1 LPIAIFFVAVLF
13 QAIVAKI
20 YKAAAFTAS
29 LRTSAMPTI
38 AFNKSPAMT
47 DLSRIQGPASA
58 VIPSLEARFYRP
70 PLPDGYVLRPR
81 LCERLSAGLQ
91 GRLVLVSAPAGFGK
105 SSLAVEFCQSL
116 PAHWQSLWLGLGP
129 RDSDPGRFLERLLEG
144 LQQYFSPLG
153 AQSLGLLK
161 MRQRHQPFAFEEW
174 LDGLLDELA
183 HHLSTRA
190 PLLLVLDD
198 YHLAQGP
205 VLDRCL
211 QFFLNHLP
219 DGLVVLVTSRQ
230 RPDWHLARLRLSRH
244 LLELNE
250 HDLRLTHAESLA
262 VLDRHSN
269 SLRGEAL
276 DNLIRRSEG
285 WVAGLRFW
293 LLAASEAGNESAL
306 PQSLHG
312 GEGLIR
318 DYLLEEVIDCLP
330 AEVQAFLFDTAPQER
345 FCSDLCDA
353 VREAHDSAEILR
365 YLQSHQVFLVPLDEQ
380 GVWFRYHHLFSDL
393 LRSRRESSPV
403 LPAASL
409 HLRACRWFNAQGLI
423 DEAVEQALRAGHLDV
438 AANLV
443 QNLSEEQLLAE
454 QNVGM
459 LLRWKMDLPDSLLIS
474 TPRLIV
480 LYSWALGLACQLDAA
495 QELSSYLSR
504 FLPAPS
510 ATAQKSML
518 AQWLALSGII
528 ARGRGD
534 RELTQRYCSEALD
547 SLPQRRYGQRL
558 MCLSTLSNL
567 AIADG
572 DLWRARGL
580 NRESLELAQ
589 RVGNPLFEALAH
601 YDRARV
607 LQARGEILRSL
618 DEVRQGLQ
626 RLHGLAPQRL
636 YAVRARLSLYEG
648 YLLLVRFQPEAGM
661 VRLRAGLAEA
671 RACRDISVLIGHC
684 VIASFEGRRGEFPL
698 AFAELA
704 EAERLMH
711 IWDVP
716 PIYYLAMITLIKC
729 ELWLAQGRTDLA
741 EAWLAR
747 LEQTYNGE
755 HAAAAP
761 EFHPHLPQHIG
772 LQQAALDAT
781 RHQHDVALQ
790 RLEELAQQA
799 HDSGRQMIALMALTQ
814 QAQLLLEGGQ
824 ETKARPILARAL
836 EAGAGGALQPF
847 QRLLDAHPD
856 WMREQLGQDPH
867 GLLSQS
873 LLALLPKA
881 VAMSPTS
888 THEAL
893 SAREL
898 AVLQLIAEGCSNQEI
913 SNRLFISLHTV
924 KTHASHINSKLGVER
939 RTQAVARAQELRLIG

>member
-1 LPIAIFFVAVLF
+1 
-13 QAIVAKI
+13 
-20 YKAAAFTAS
+20 
-29 LRTSAMPTI
+29 
-38 AFNKSPAMT
+38 MT
-47 DLSRIQGPASA
+47 DLSPHPGPACVA
-58 VIPSLEARFYRP
+58 VATLDGRFFRP
-70 PLPDGYVLRPR
+70 PLPDGHVLRPR
-81 LCERLSAGLQ
+81 LCERLSAGLG
-91 GRLVLVSAPAGFGK
+91 GRLLLVSAPAGFGK
-105 SSLAVEFCQSL
+105 SSLAVEFCQGL
-116 PAHWQSLWLGLGP
+116 PAHWQSLWLGLSP

-144 LQQYFSPLG
+144 LQDFFPQLG
-153 AQSLGLLK
+153 SKSLGLLK

-183 HHLSTRA
+183 VHLSAST

-219 DGLVVLVTSRQ
+219 EGLLVMVTSRQ
-230 RPDWHLARLRLSRH
+230 RPDWHLARLRLSRQ

-250 HDLRLTHAESLA
+250 QDLRLTHDEALTL
-262 VLDRHSN
+262 LDRHSS

-276 DNLIRRSEG
+276 ESLIQRSEG

-293 LLAASEAGNESAL
+293 LLAASEAGSQGAM
-306 PQSLHG
+306 PQALHG

-330 AEVQAFLFDTAPQER
+330 AEVQSFLYDTAPQER
-345 FCSDLCDA
+345 FCSELCDA

-365 YLQSHQVFLVPLDEQ
+365 FLLAHQVFLVPLDEN
-380 GVWFRYHHLFSDL
+380 GHWYRYHHLFSDL
-393 LRSRRESSPV
+393 LRTRPTAQAMV
-403 LPAASL
+403 PAASL
-409 HLRACRWFNAQGLI
+409 HLRACRWFNAQGLL

-495 QELSSYLSR
+495 EELASHLSR

-528 ARGRGD
+528 ARGRGN
-534 RELTQRYCSEALD
+534 RELTLLYCTEAQQ
-547 SLPQRRYGQRL
+547 SLPAKRYGQRL

-607 LQARGEILRSL
+607 LQARGEILRAL

-626 RLHGLAPQRL
+626 RLQGLSPQRL
-636 YAVRARLSLYEG
+636 YAVRARLTLYEG
-648 YLLLVRFQPEAGM
+648 FLLALRLQPQAARA
-661 VRLRAGLAEA
+661 RLQAGLNEA

-684 VIASFEGRRGEFPL
+684 VIARLEGISGEFAK

-716 PIYYLAMITLIKC
+716 PIYYLAMITLVKC

-747 LEQTYNGE
+747 LGQTYNGE
-755 HAAAAP
+755 HAAAPP
-761 EFHPHLPQHIG
+761 EFHPQLPLHIE
-772 LQQAALDAT
+772 LQQALLEVIQGQPMLAEGRLNAL
-781 RHQHDVALQ
+781 
-790 RLEELAQQA
+790 LEHGQQT
-799 HDSGRQMIALMALTQ
+799 GRQLLSVMALTQ
-814 QAQLLLEGGQ
+814 KVTLLLGGGR
-824 ETKARPILARAL
+824 EPEARKALSQAL
-836 EAGAGGALQPF
+836 ESAAGGVLQPF
-847 QRLLDAHPD
+847 DRLLAEHPD
-856 WMREQLGQDPH
+856 WLRSQLQLGAPTPV
-867 GLLSQS
+867 SQS
-873 LLALLPKA
+873 LAEKLPA
-881 VAMSPTS
+881 VTARPAAESSAAAEQLS
-888 THEAL
+888 T
-893 SAREL
+893 REM
-898 AVLQLIAEGCSNQEI
+898 AVLRLIAQGCSNQEI
-913 SNRLFISLHTV
+913 SDQLFISLHTV

-939 RTQAVARAQELRLIG
+939 RTQAVARAKDLGVLE

>member
-1 LPIAIFFVAVLF
+1 
-13 QAIVAKI
+13 
-20 YKAAAFTAS
+20 
-29 LRTSAMPTI
+29 
-38 AFNKSPAMT
+38 MT
-47 DLSRIQGPASA
+47 DLSPLPGLASVA
-58 VIPSLEARFYRP
+58 VAALDGRFFRP

-81 LCERLSAGLQ
+81 LCERLQAGLG
-91 GRLVLVSAPAGFGK
+91 GRLLLVSAPAGFGK

-116 PAHWQSLWLGLGP
+116 PGHWQSLWLGLSA

-144 LQQYFSPLG
+144 LQDYFPELG
-153 AQSLGLLK
+153 SRALGLLK

-183 HHLSTRA
+183 LHLLPTS

-219 DGLVVLVTSRQ
+219 DGLLVMVTSRQ
-230 RPDWHLARLRLSRH
+230 RPDWHLARLRLSRQ
-244 LLELNE
+244 LLELHE
-250 HDLRLTHAESLA
+250 QDLRLTHDEALTL
-262 VLDRHSN
+262 LDRHSS

-276 DNLIRRSEG
+276 ESLIQRSEG

-293 LLAASEAGNESAL
+293 LLAISEAGTESAL
-306 PQSLHG
+306 PQALNG

-318 DYLLEEVIDCLP
+318 EYLLEEVIDCLP
-330 AEVQAFLFDTAPQER
+330 AEVQAFLYDTAPQER
-345 FCSDLCDA
+345 FCSELCDA

-365 YLQSHQVFLVPLDEQ
+365 FLLAHQVFLVPLDEH
-380 GVWFRYHHLFSDL
+380 GHWYRYHHLFSDL
-393 LRSRRESSPV
+393 LRSRPITRAIV
-403 LPAASL
+403 PAATL
-409 HLRACRWFNAQGLI
+409 HLRACRWFNAQGLL

-495 QELSSYLSR
+495 EELASHLSR

-518 AQWLALSGII
+518 AQWLALKGII
-528 ARGRGD
+528 ARGRGH
-534 RELTQRYCSEALD
+534 REQTIEYCSEALE
-547 SLPQRRYGQRL
+547 SLPAKRYGQRL

-607 LQARGEILRSL
+607 LQARGEILRAL
-618 DEVRQGLQ
+618 DEVHQGLE
-626 RLHGLAPQRL
+626 RLRGLSAQRL
-636 YAVRARLSLYEG
+636 YAVRARLTLYEG
-648 YLLLVRFQPEAGM
+648 FLLAMRLQPQAARA
-661 VRLRAGLAEA
+661 RLQAGLTEA

-684 VIASFEGRRGEFPL
+684 VIARLDGSSGDFAK

-716 PIYYLAMITLIKC
+716 PIYYLAMITLVKC
-729 ELWLAQGRTDLA
+729 ELWLAQGRIDLA

-747 LEQTYNGE
+747 LGQTYTGE
-755 HAAAAP
+755 RAAAPP
-761 EFHPHLPQHIG
+761 EFHPQLPLHVE
-772 LQQAALDAT
+772 LQQALLDMIQGQPMLAEGRLNAL
-781 RHQHDVALQ
+781 
-790 RLEELAQQA
+790 LENGQQT
-799 HDSGRQMIALMALTQ
+799 GRQLLSVMALTQ
-814 QAQLLLEGGQ
+814 KVALLLVSGREAEARKALAQAIDAASGGV
-824 ETKARPILARAL
+824 
-836 EAGAGGALQPF
+836 LQPF
-847 QRLLDAHPD
+847 DVLIKDHADWLRAQLSLTTVNPVGQQLLEHFPTPASRMAQDTSIT
-856 WMREQLGQDPH
+856 EQL
-867 GLLSQS
+867 SS
-873 LLALLPKA
+873 
-881 VAMSPTS
+881 
-888 THEAL
+888 
-893 SAREL
+893 REL
-898 AVLQLIAEGCSNQEI
+898 AVLRLIAQGCSNQEI
-913 SNRLFISLHTV
+913 SEQLFISLHTV

-939 RTQAVARAQELRLIG
+939 RTQAVARAKELGVLN

>member
-1 LPIAIFFVAVLF
+1 
-13 QAIVAKI
+13 
-20 YKAAAFTAS
+20 
-29 LRTSAMPTI
+29 
-38 AFNKSPAMT
+38 MT
-47 DLSRIQGPASA
+47 DLSPLPGPASITVA
-58 VIPSLEARFYRP
+58 ALDGRFFRP

-81 LCERLSAGLQ
+81 LCQRLQAGLG
-91 GRLVLVSAPAGFGK
+91 GRLLLVSAPAGFGK

-116 PAHWQSLWLGLGP
+116 PAHWQSLWLGLSP
-129 RDSDPGRFLERLLEG
+129 RGSDPGRFLERLLEG
-144 LQQYFSPLG
+144 LQDYFPALG
-153 AQSLGLLK
+153 AGALGLLK

-183 HHLSTRA
+183 LHLDPAA

-219 DGLVVLVTSRQ
+219 DGLLVMVTSRQ
-230 RPDWHLARLRLSRH
+230 RPDWHLARLRLSRQ
-244 LLELNE
+244 LLELHE
-250 HDLRLTHAESLA
+250 QDLRLTHDEALTL
-262 VLDRHSN
+262 LDRHSS

-276 DNLIRRSEG
+276 ESLIQRSEG

-293 LLAASEAGNESAL
+293 LLAVAEAGNDAAL
-306 PQSLHG
+306 PQALNG

-330 AEVQAFLFDTAPQER
+330 AEVQSFLYETAPQER
-345 FCSDLCDA
+345 FCSELCDA

-365 YLQSHQVFLVPLDEQ
+365 FLLAHQVFLVPLDEH
-380 GVWFRYHHLFSDL
+380 GHWYRYHHLFSDL
-393 LRSRRESSPV
+393 LRSRPIAQAMV
-403 LPAASL
+403 PNATL
-409 HLRACRWFNAQGLI
+409 HLRACRWFNAQGLL

-495 QELSSYLSR
+495 EELASHLSR

-528 ARGRGD
+528 ARGRGH
-534 RELTQRYCSEALD
+534 RELTLRYCSEALE
-547 SLPQRRYGQRL
+547 SLPAKRYGQRL

-607 LQARGEILRSL
+607 LQSRGEILRAL
-618 DEVRQGLQ
+618 DEVHQGLE
-626 RLHGLAPQRL
+626 RLRGLSPQRL
-636 YAVRARLSLYEG
+636 YAVRARLTLYEG
-648 YLLLVRFQPEAGM
+648 FLLAMRLQPQAA
-661 VRLRAGLAEA
+661 RLRLLAGIGEA

-684 VIASFEGRRGEFPL
+684 VIARLDGASGEFAK

-716 PIYYLAMITLIKC
+716 PIYYLAMITLVKC
-729 ELWLAQGRTDLA
+729 ELWLAQGRIDLA

-747 LEQTYNGE
+747 LGQTYTGE
-755 HAAAAP
+755 NAAAPP
-761 EFHPHLPQHIG
+761 EFHPQLPLHVE
-772 LQQAALDAT
+772 LQQALLDVIQGQPMLAEG
-781 RHQHDVALQ
+781 RLNVLHENGQ
-790 RLEELAQQA
+790 RT
-799 HDSGRQMIALMALTQ
+799 GRQLLSVMALTQ
-814 QAQLLLEGGQ
+814 KVALLLSGGR
-824 ETKARPILARAL
+824 EPEARKVLSQAL
-836 EAGAGGALQPF
+836 EAAAGGVFQPF
-847 QRLLDAHPD
+847 DALLKSHTD
-856 WMREQLGQDPH
+856 WMRGQLQPLSCNAVGQQLLTHFPTAAPRPTVESSATEQL
-867 GLLSQS
+867 SS
-873 LLALLPKA
+873 
-881 VAMSPTS
+881 
-888 THEAL
+888 
-893 SAREL
+893 REL
-898 AVLQLIAEGCSNQEI
+898 AVLRLIAQGCSNQEI
-913 SNRLFISLHTV
+913 SEQLFISLHTV

-939 RTQAVARAQELRLIG
+939 RTQAVARAKALGLLL

>member
-1 LPIAIFFVAVLF
+1 
-13 QAIVAKI
+13 
-20 YKAAAFTAS
+20 
-29 LRTSAMPTI
+29 
-38 AFNKSPAMT
+38 MT
-47 DLSRIQGPASA
+47 DLSPLPGLASVA
-58 VIPSLEARFYRP
+58 VAALDGRFFRP

-81 LCERLSAGLQ
+81 LCERLQAGLG
-91 GRLVLVSAPAGFGK
+91 GRLLLVSAPAGFGK

-116 PAHWQSLWLGLGP
+116 PGHWQSLWLGLSA

-144 LQQYFSPLG
+144 LQDYFPELG
-153 AQSLGLLK
+153 SRALGLLK

-183 HHLSTRA
+183 LHLLPTS

-219 DGLVVLVTSRQ
+219 DGLLVMVTSRQ
-230 RPDWHLARLRLSRH
+230 RPDWHLARLRLSRQ
-244 LLELNE
+244 LLELHE
-250 HDLRLTHAESLA
+250 QDLRLTHDEALTL
-262 VLDRHSN
+262 LDRHSS

-276 DNLIRRSEG
+276 ESLIQRSEG

-293 LLAASEAGNESAL
+293 LLAISEAGTESAL
-306 PQSLHG
+306 PQALNG

-318 DYLLEEVIDCLP
+318 EYLLEEVIDCLP
-330 AEVQAFLFDTAPQER
+330 AEVQAFLYDTAPQER
-345 FCSDLCDA
+345 FCSELCDA

-365 YLQSHQVFLVPLDEQ
+365 FLLAHQVFLVPLDEH
-380 GVWFRYHHLFSDL
+380 GHWYRYHHLFSDL
-393 LRSRRESSPV
+393 LRSRPITRAIV
-403 LPAASL
+403 PAATL
-409 HLRACRWFNAQGLI
+409 HLRACRWFNAQGLL

-495 QELSSYLSR
+495 EELASHLSR

-518 AQWLALSGII
+518 AQWLALKGII
-528 ARGRGD
+528 ARGRGH
-534 RELTQRYCSEALD
+534 REQTIEYCSEALE
-547 SLPQRRYGQRL
+547 SLPAKRYGQRL

-607 LQARGEILRSL
+607 LQARGEILRAL
-618 DEVRQGLQ
+618 DEVHQGLE
-626 RLHGLAPQRL
+626 RLRGLSAQRL
-636 YAVRARLSLYEG
+636 YAVRARLTLYEG
-648 YLLLVRFQPEAGM
+648 FLLAMRLQPQAARA
-661 VRLRAGLAEA
+661 RLQAGLTEA

-684 VIASFEGRRGEFPL
+684 VIARLDGSSGDFAK

-716 PIYYLAMITLIKC
+716 PIYYLAMITLVKC
-729 ELWLAQGRTDLA
+729 ELWLAQGRIDLA

-747 LEQTYNGE
+747 LGQTYTGE
-755 HAAAAP
+755 RAAAPP
-761 EFHPHLPQHIG
+761 EFHPQLPLHVE
-772 LQQAALDAT
+772 LQQALLDMIQGQPMLAEGRLNAL
-781 RHQHDVALQ
+781 
-790 RLEELAQQA
+790 LENGQQT
-799 HDSGRQMIALMALTQ
+799 GRQLLSVMALTQ
-814 QAQLLLEGGQ
+814 KVALLLVSGREAEARKALAHAIDAASGGV
-824 ETKARPILARAL
+824 
-836 EAGAGGALQPF
+836 LQPF
-847 QRLLDAHPD
+847 DVLIKDHADWLRAQLSLTTVNPVGQQLLEHFPTPASRMAQDTSIT
-856 WMREQLGQDPH
+856 EQL
-867 GLLSQS
+867 SS
-873 LLALLPKA
+873 
-881 VAMSPTS
+881 
-888 THEAL
+888 
-893 SAREL
+893 REL
-898 AVLQLIAEGCSNQEI
+898 AVLRLIAQGCSNQEI
-913 SNRLFISLHTV
+913 SEQLFISLHTV

-939 RTQAVARAQELRLIG
+939 RTQAVARAKELGVLN

>member
-1 LPIAIFFVAVLF
+1 
-13 QAIVAKI
+13 
-20 YKAAAFTAS
+20 
-29 LRTSAMPTI
+29 
-38 AFNKSPAMT
+38 PA
-47 DLSRIQGPASA
+47 
-58 VIPSLEARFYRP
+58 
-70 PLPDGYVLRPR
+70 
-81 LCERLSAGLQ
+81 
-91 GRLVLVSAPAGFGK
+91 
-105 SSLAVEFCQSL
+105 
-116 PAHWQSLWLGLGP
+116 
-129 RDSDPGRFLERLLEG
+129 
-144 LQQYFSPLG
+144 
-153 AQSLGLLK
+153 
-161 MRQRHQPFAFEEW
+161 
-174 LDGLLDELA
+174 
-183 HHLSTRA
+183 A

-219 DGLVVLVTSRQ
+219 ERLLVMVTSRQ
-230 RPDWHLARLRLSRH
+230 RPDWHLARLRLSRQ
-244 LLELNE
+244 LLELHE
-250 HDLRLTHAESLA
+250 QDLRLTHDEALTL
-262 VLDRHSN
+262 LDRHSS

-276 DNLIRRSEG
+276 ENLIQRSEG

-293 LLAASEAGNESAL
+293 LLAVAEAGNDSAL
-306 PQSLHG
+306 PQALNG

-330 AEVQAFLFDTAPQER
+330 AEVQSFLYETAPQER
-345 FCSDLCDA
+345 FCSELCDA

-365 YLQSHQVFLVPLDEQ
+365 FLLAHQVFLVPLDEH
-380 GVWFRYHHLFSDL
+380 GHWYRYHHLFSDL
-393 LRSRRESSPV
+393 LRSRPIAQAMV
-403 LPAASL
+403 PNATL
-409 HLRACRWFNAQGLI
+409 HLRACRWFNAQGLL

-495 QELSSYLSR
+495 EELSSHLSR

-528 ARGRGD
+528 ARGRGH
-534 RELTQRYCSEALD
+534 RELTIRYCTEALE
-547 SLPQRRYGQRL
+547 SLPAKRYGQRL

-607 LQARGEILRSL
+607 LQARGEILRAL
-618 DEVRQGLQ
+618 DDVHQGLE
-626 RLHGLAPQRL
+626 RLRGLSPQRL
-636 YAVRARLSLYEG
+636 YAVRARLTLYEG
-648 YLLLVRFQPEAGM
+648 FLLAMRLQPQAAR
-661 VRLRAGLAEA
+661 VRLLAGIGEA

-684 VIASFEGRRGEFPL
+684 VIARLDGSCGEFAK

-716 PIYYLAMITLIKC
+716 PIYYLAMITLVKC

-747 LEQTYNGE
+747 LGQTYTGE
-755 HAAAAP
+755 RAAAPP
-761 EFHPHLPQHIG
+761 EFHPQLPLHVE
-772 LQQAALDAT
+772 LQQALLDMIQGQPMLAEG
-781 RHQHDVALQ
+781 
-790 RLEELAQQA
+790 RLNVLHENGQQT
-799 HDSGRQMIALMALTQ
+799 GRQLLSVMALTQ
-814 QAQLLLEGGQ
+814 KVALLLMGGR
-824 ETKARPILARAL
+824 EPEARKTLNQAL
-836 EAGAGGALQPF
+836 EAAAGGVLQPF
-847 QRLLDAHPD
+847 EALAKGHVDWLRGQLLASPTLAGQKLLDHCPLATVRPVVESGTA
-856 WMREQLGQDPH
+856 EQL
-867 GLLSQS
+867 
-873 LLALLPKA
+873 
-881 VAMSPTS
+881 S
-888 THEAL
+888 T
-893 SAREL
+893 REL
-898 AVLQLIAEGCSNQEI
+898 SVLRLIAQGCSNQEI
-913 SNRLFISLHTV
+913 SEQLFISLHTV

-939 RTQAVARAQELRLIG
+939 RTQAVARAKELGMLV

>member
-1 LPIAIFFVAVLF
+1 
-13 QAIVAKI
+13 
-20 YKAAAFTAS
+20 
-29 LRTSAMPTI
+29 
-38 AFNKSPAMT
+38 MT
-47 DLSRIQGPASA
+47 DLSPLPGPASITVA
-58 VIPSLEARFYRP
+58 ALDGRFFRP

-81 LCERLSAGLQ
+81 LCQRLQAGLG
-91 GRLVLVSAPAGFGK
+91 GRLLLVSAPAGFGK

-116 PAHWQSLWLGLGP
+116 PAHWQSLWLGLSP

-144 LQQYFSPLG
+144 LQDYFPALG
-153 AQSLGLLK
+153 AGALGLLK

-183 HHLSTRA
+183 LHLDPAA

-219 DGLVVLVTSRQ
+219 DGLLVMVTSRQ
-230 RPDWHLARLRLSRH
+230 RPDWHLARLRLSRQ
-244 LLELNE
+244 LLELHE
-250 HDLRLTHAESLA
+250 QDLRLTHDEALTL
-262 VLDRHSN
+262 LDRHSS

-276 DNLIRRSEG
+276 ESLIQRSEG

-293 LLAASEAGNESAL
+293 LLAVAEAGNDAAL
-306 PQSLHG
+306 PQALNG

-330 AEVQAFLFDTAPQER
+330 AEVQSFLYETAPQER
-345 FCSDLCDA
+345 FCSELCDA

-365 YLQSHQVFLVPLDEQ
+365 FLLAHQVFLVPLDEH
-380 GVWFRYHHLFSDL
+380 GHWYRYHHLFSDL
-393 LRSRRESSPV
+393 LRSRPIARAMVPN
-403 LPAASL
+403 ATL
-409 HLRACRWFNAQGLI
+409 HLRACRWFNAQGLL

-495 QELSSYLSR
+495 EELASHLSR

-528 ARGRGD
+528 ARGRGH
-534 RELTQRYCSEALD
+534 RELTLRYCGEALE
-547 SLPQRRYGQRL
+547 SLPAKRYGQRL

-607 LQARGEILRSL
+607 LQSRGEILRAL
-618 DEVRQGLQ
+618 DEVHQGLE
-626 RLHGLAPQRL
+626 RLRGLSPQRL
-636 YAVRARLSLYEG
+636 YAVRARLTLYEG
-648 YLLLVRFQPEAGM
+648 FLLAMRLQPQAAR
-661 VRLRAGLAEA
+661 VRLLAGIGEA

-684 VIASFEGRRGEFPL
+684 VIARLDGACGEFAK

-716 PIYYLAMITLIKC
+716 PIYYLAMITLVKC
-729 ELWLAQGRTDLA
+729 ELWLAQGRIDLA

-747 LEQTYNGE
+747 LGQTYTGE
-755 HAAAAP
+755 RAAAPP
-761 EFHPHLPQHIG
+761 EFHPQLPLHVE
-772 LQQAALDAT
+772 LQQALLDMIQGQPMLAEG
-781 RHQHDVALQ
+781 
-790 RLEELAQQA
+790 RLNVLHENGQQT
-799 HDSGRQMIALMALTQ
+799 GRQLLSVMALTQ
-814 QAQLLLEGGQ
+814 KVALLLSSGREP
-824 ETKARPILARAL
+824 EARKTLNFAL
-836 EAGAGGALQPF
+836 EAASGGVFQPF
-847 QRLLDAHPD
+847 D
-856 WMREQLGQDPH
+856 
-867 GLLSQS
+867 
-873 LLALLPKA
+873 ALLKNHTDWLRGQLQALACNA
-881 VAMSPTS
+881 VSQQLLTHVPTAAPRPSIENS
-888 THEAL
+888 TADQL
-893 SAREL
+893 SSREL
-898 AVLQLIAEGCSNQEI
+898 AVLRLIAQGCSNQEI
-913 SNRLFISLHTV
+913 SEQLFISLHTV

-939 RTQAVARAQELRLIG
+939 RTQAVARAKELGLLY

>member
-1 LPIAIFFVAVLF
+1 
-13 QAIVAKI
+13 
-20 YKAAAFTAS
+20 
-29 LRTSAMPTI
+29 
-38 AFNKSPAMT
+38 MT
-47 DLSRIQGPASA
+47 DLSPLPGPASVSIA
-58 VIPSLEARFYRP
+58 ALDGRFFRP
-70 PLPDGYVLRPR
+70 PLPDGHVLRPR
-81 LCERLSAGLQ
+81 LCERLSAGLG
-91 GRLVLVSAPAGFGK
+91 GRLLLVSAPAGFGK
-105 SSLAVEFCQSL
+105 SSLAVEFCQGL
-116 PAHWQSLWLGLGP
+116 PAHWRSLWLGLSP

-144 LQQYFSPLG
+144 LQDYFPTLG
-153 AQSLGLLK
+153 SQALGLLK

-183 HHLSTRA
+183 IYLSPST

-219 DGLVVLVTSRQ
+219 DGLLVMVTSRQ
-230 RPDWHLARLRLSRH
+230 RPDWHLARLRLSRQ
-244 LLELNE
+244 LLELHE
-250 HDLRLTHAESLA
+250 QDLRLTHDEALTL
-262 VLDRHSN
+262 LDRHS
-269 SLRGEAL
+269 STLRGEAL
-276 DNLIRRSEG
+276 ESLIQRSEG

-293 LLAASEAGNESAL
+293 LLAASEAGNEGAL

-330 AEVQAFLFDTAPQER
+330 AEVQQFLYDTAPQER
-345 FCSDLCDA
+345 FCSELCDA

-365 YLQSHQVFLVPLDEQ
+365 FLQAHQVFLVPLDEH
-380 GVWFRYHHLFSDL
+380 GHWFRYHHLFSDL
-393 LRSRRESSPV
+393 LRTRPTAHTIV
-403 LPAASL
+403 PAASL
-409 HLRACRWFNAQGLI
+409 HLRACRWFNAQGLL

-454 QNVGM
+454 QNAGM

-480 LYSWALGLACQLDAA
+480 LYSWALGMACQLDAA
-495 QELSSYLSR
+495 EALAAHLSR

-518 AQWLALSGII
+518 AQWLALRGII
-528 ARGRGD
+528 ARGRGN
-534 RELTQRYCSEALD
+534 REQTLLYCTEALQ
-547 SLPQRRYGQRL
+547 SLPAKRYGQRL

-572 DLWRARGL
+572 DLWRARSL

-618 DEVRQGLQ
+618 QEVRQGLQ
-626 RLHGLAPQRL
+626 RLQGLSAQRL
-636 YAVRARLSLYEG
+636 YAIRARLTLYEG
-648 YLLLVRFQPEAGM
+648 LLLALRLQPQSAR
-661 VRLRAGLAEA
+661 VRLQAGLSEA

-684 VIASFEGRRGEFPL
+684 VIARLEGNSGEFAN

-716 PIYYLAMITLIKC
+716 PIYYLAMITMVKC

-741 EAWLAR
+741 EAWLSR
-747 LEQTYNGE
+747 LGQTYNGE
-755 HAAAAP
+755 HPAAPP
-761 EFHPHLPQHIG
+761 EFHPQLPLHIE
-772 LQQAALDAT
+772 LQQALLDVIQGQPMLAEGRLNALIE
-781 RHQHDVALQ
+781 HG
-790 RLEELAQQA
+790 QQT
-799 HDSGRQMIALMALTQ
+799 GRQMLSAMALTQ
-814 QAQLLLEGGQ
+814 KVALLLVGGR
-824 ETKARPILARAL
+824 EPEARKVLGQAL
-836 EAGAGGALQPF
+836 DASTGGALQPF
-847 QRLLDAHPD
+847 EGLLAEHPD
-856 WMREQLGQDPH
+856 WLRGQLQLVAPTAV
-867 GLLSQS
+867 SQS
-873 LLALLPKA
+873 LVEQLPVLITRPVLESCSGA
-881 VAMSPTS
+881 
-888 THEAL
+888 EQL

-898 AVLQLIAEGCSNQEI
+898 AVLQLIAQGCSNQQI
-913 SNRLFISLHTV
+913 SDQLFISLHTV

-939 RTQAVARAQELRLIG
+939 RTQAVARAKELGLLS

>member
-1 LPIAIFFVAVLF
+1 
-13 QAIVAKI
+13 
-20 YKAAAFTAS
+20 
-29 LRTSAMPTI
+29 
-38 AFNKSPAMT
+38 MT

-58 VIPSLEARFYRP
+58 VIPTLEGRFYRP

-81 LCERLSAGLQ
+81 LCERLSAGLE
-91 GRLVLVSAPAGFGK
+91 GRLLLVSAPAGFGK
-105 SSLAVEFCQSL
+105 SSLAVEFCQGL
-116 PAHWQSLWLGLGP
+116 PAHWQSLWLGLSP
-129 RDSDPGRFLERLLEG
+129 RDNEPGRFLERLLEG
-144 LQQYFSPLG
+144 LQHYFPSLG
-153 AQSLGLLK
+153 TQSLGLLK

-174 LDGLLDELA
+174 LDGLLDELTV
-183 HHLSTRA
+183 HLSTRA

-219 DGLVVLVTSRQ
+219 DGLVLLVTSRQ

-244 LLELNE
+244 LLELHE
-250 HDLRLTHAESLA
+250 QDLRLTHAESQAL
-262 VLDRHSN
+262 LDRHSN
-269 SLRGEAL
+269 SLSGEAL

-293 LLAASEAGNESAL
+293 LLAASEAGNEDAL

-330 AEVQAFLFDTAPQER
+330 PEVQAFLFDTAPQDR
-345 FCSDLCDA
+345 FCSELCDA

-365 YLQSHQVFLVPLDEQ
+365 YLQAHQVFLVPLDEQ
-380 GVWFRYHHLFSDL
+380 GHWYRYHHLFSDL
-393 LRSRRESSPV
+393 LRTRRASSNV

-495 QELSSYLSR
+495 EELSAYLSR

-510 ATAQKSML
+510 ATAQRSML

-528 ARGRGD
+528 ARGRGE
-534 RELTQRYCSEALD
+534 RELTQRYCSEALE

-558 MCLSTLSNL
+558 VCLSTLSNL

-607 LQARGEILRSL
+607 LQARGEILRAL
-618 DEVRQGLQ
+618 DEVRQGQQ

-648 YLLLVRFQPEAGM
+648 YLLLVRNQSEAGIAH
-661 VRLRAGLAEA
+661 LRAGVAEA

-684 VIASFEGRRGEFPL
+684 VIASFEGRRHDFPR

-741 EAWLAR
+741 DAWLTR
-747 LEQTYNGE
+747 LGQTYNGE
-755 HAAAAP
+755 KAAAAP

-772 LQQAALDAT
+772 LQQAALDAV
-781 RHQHDVALQ
+781 RHQPQAALE

-799 HDSGRQMIALMALTQ
+799 RNSGRQMIALMALTQ
-814 QAQLLLEGGQ
+814 QAQLLLECGQ
-824 ETKARPILARAL
+824 EARARPVLAQAF

-847 QRLLDAHPD
+847 QRLLDGYPD
-856 WMREQLGQDPH
+856 WMREQLGKDPQGPLH
-867 GLLSQS
+867 QR
-873 LLALLPKA
+873 LLALLPA
-881 VAMSPTS
+881 VVTPEVTTS
-888 THEAL
+888 HETL
-893 SAREL
+893 STREL
-898 AVLQLIAEGCSNQEI
+898 AVLQLIAQGCSNQEI
-913 SNRLFISLHTV
+913 SNQLFISLHTV

-939 RTQAVARAQELRLIG
+939 RTQAVARAKAMGLLA

>member
-1 LPIAIFFVAVLF
+1 
-13 QAIVAKI
+13 
-20 YKAAAFTAS
+20 
-29 LRTSAMPTI
+29 
-38 AFNKSPAMT
+38 MT
-47 DLSRIQGPASA
+47 DLSTLPGSA
-58 VIPSLEARFYRP
+58 NVAVATLDGRFFRP
-70 PLPDGYVLRPR
+70 PLPDGHVLRPR
-81 LCERLSAGLQ
+81 LCERLSAGLG
-91 GRLVLVSAPAGFGK
+91 GRLLLVSAPAGFGK
-105 SSLAVEFCQSL
+105 SSLAVEFCQGL
-116 PAHWQSLWLGLGP
+116 PAHWQSLWLGLSP

-144 LQQYFSPLG
+144 LQDYFPHLG
-153 AQSLGLLK
+153 RQSLGLLK

-183 HHLSTRA
+183 EHLSTA
-190 PLLLVLDD
+190 TPLLLVLDD

-219 DGLVVLVTSRQ
+219 DGLLVMVTSRQ
-230 RPDWHLARLRLSRH
+230 RPDWHLARLRLSRQ
-244 LLELNE
+244 LLELHE
-250 HDLRLTHAESLA
+250 QDLRLTHDEALSL
-262 VLDRHSN
+262 LDRHSS

-276 DNLIRRSEG
+276 ENLIERSEG

-293 LLAASEAGNESAL
+293 LLAASEAGTDGAL

-330 AEVQAFLFDTAPQER
+330 AEVQSFLYDTAPQER
-345 FCSDLCDA
+345 FCSELCDA
-353 VREAHDSAEILR
+353 VRDAHDSAEILR
-365 YLQSHQVFLVPLDEQ
+365 FLLAHQVFLVPLDEH
-380 GVWFRYHHLFSDL
+380 GHWYRYHHLFSDL
-393 LRSRRESSPV
+393 LRTRPTSQSMV
-403 LPAASL
+403 PAASL
-409 HLRACRWFNAQGLI
+409 HLRACRWFNAQGLL

-480 LYSWALGLACQLDAA
+480 LYSWALGMACQLDAA
-495 QELSSYLSR
+495 EELASHLSR

-528 ARGRGD
+528 ARGRGN
-534 RELTQRYCSEALD
+534 RELTLRYCGEALE
-547 SLPQRRYGQRL
+547 SLPPKRYGQRL

-607 LQARGEILRSL
+607 LQARGEICRALE
-618 DEVRQGLQ
+618 EVRQGMQ
-626 RLHGLAPQRL
+626 RLQSLPAQRL
-636 YAVRARLSLYEG
+636 YAVRARLTLYEG
-648 YLLLVRFQPEAGM
+648 FLLALRMQPQVA
-661 VRLRAGLAEA
+661 RLRLQAGLSEA

-684 VIASFEGRRGEFPL
+684 VIARLEGSSGEFAK

-716 PIYYLAMITLIKC
+716 PIYYLAMITLVKC

-747 LEQTYNGE
+747 LGQTYNGE
-755 HAAAAP
+755 NGAAPP
-761 EFHPHLPQHIG
+761 EFHPQLPLHIE
-772 LQQAALDAT
+772 LQQALLDVIQGQPMLAEGRLNALLEHGQQSGRQMLSAMALTQKVALLLGSGREPEARRALAQALDAT
-781 RHQHDVALQ
+781 
-790 RLEELAQQA
+790 
-799 HDSGRQMIALMALTQ
+799 
-814 QAQLLLEGGQ
+814 GG
-824 ETKARPILARAL
+824 
-836 EAGAGGALQPF
+836 GGLQPF
-847 QRLLDAHPD
+847 EGLLAEHPD
-856 WMREQLGQDPH
+856 WLRGQLQNCPQTPVSLSLSEKLPALAARPGLESCVAAEQL
-867 GLLSQS
+867 
-873 LLALLPKA
+873 
-881 VAMSPTS
+881 S
-888 THEAL
+888 T
-893 SAREL
+893 REM
-898 AVLQLIAEGCSNQEI
+898 AVLRLIAQGCSNQEI
-913 SNRLFISLHTV
+913 SDQLFISLHTV

-939 RTQAVARAQELRLIG
+939 RTQAVARAKELGVLV

>member
-1 LPIAIFFVAVLF
+1 
-13 QAIVAKI
+13 
-20 YKAAAFTAS
+20 
-29 LRTSAMPTI
+29 MPTT
-38 AFNKSPAMT
+38 AFYKSPAMT

-58 VIPSLEARFYRP
+58 VIPTLEGRFYRP

-81 LCERLSAGLQ
+81 LCERLSAGLE
-91 GRLVLVSAPAGFGK
+91 GRLLLVSAPAGFGK

-116 PAHWQSLWLGLGP
+116 PAHWQSLWLGLSP
-129 RDSDPGRFLERLLEG
+129 RDNDPGRFLERLLEG
-144 LQQYFSPLG
+144 LQHYFPALG

-183 HHLSTRA
+183 VHLSTRA

-219 DGLVVLVTSRQ
+219 DGLLVLVTSRQ

-244 LLELNE
+244 LLELHE
-250 HDLRLTHAESLA
+250 QDLRLTHAESQAL
-262 VLDRHSN
+262 LDRHSS
-269 SLRGEAL
+269 SLSGEAL

-293 LLAASEAGNESAL
+293 LLAASEAGNEDAL

-330 AEVQAFLFDTAPQER
+330 PEVQAFLFDTAPQDR
-345 FCSDLCDA
+345 FCSELCDA

-365 YLQSHQVFLVPLDEQ
+365 YLQAHQVFLVPLDEQ
-380 GVWFRYHHLFSDL
+380 GHWYRYHHLFSDL
-393 LRSRRESSPV
+393 LRTRRASSNV

-495 QELSSYLSR
+495 EELSAYLSR

-510 ATAQKSML
+510 ATAQRSML

-534 RELTQRYCSEALD
+534 RELTQRYCSEALE

-558 MCLSTLSNL
+558 VCLSTLSNL

-607 LQARGEILRSL
+607 LQARGEILRAL

-648 YLLLVRFQPEAGM
+648 YLLLMRNQPDAGIAH
-661 VRLRAGLAEA
+661 LRAGLAEA

-684 VIASFEGRRGEFPL
+684 VIASFEGRRNDFSK

-741 EAWLAR
+741 DAWLTR
-747 LEQTYNGE
+747 LGQTYNGE

-772 LQQAALDAT
+772 LQQAALDAI
-781 RHQHDVALQ
+781 RHQPDAALQ
-790 RLEELAQQA
+790 RLDELAQHA
-799 HDSGRQMIALMALTQ
+799 HSCGRQMIALMAFAQ
-814 QAQLLLEGGQ
+814 QTQLLLECGQ
-824 ETKARPILARAL
+824 EAKARPVLSRAL

-847 QRLLDAHPD
+847 QRLLENHPD
-856 WMREQLGQDPH
+856 WMREQLGKDPH
-867 GLLSQS
+867 GLLNQS
-873 LLALLPKA
+873 LLALLPT
-881 VAMSPTS
+881 VAEVHASPS
-888 THEAL
+888 HESL

-898 AVLQLIAEGCSNQEI
+898 AVLQLIAQGCSNQEI

>member
-1 LPIAIFFVAVLF
+1 
-13 QAIVAKI
+13 
-20 YKAAAFTAS
+20 
-29 LRTSAMPTI
+29 
-38 AFNKSPAMT
+38 MT
-47 DLSRIQGPASA
+47 DLSPLPGPASITVA
-58 VIPSLEARFYRP
+58 ALDGRFFRP

-81 LCERLSAGLQ
+81 LCQRLQAGLG
-91 GRLVLVSAPAGFGK
+91 GRLLLVSAPAGFGK

-116 PAHWQSLWLGLGP
+116 PAHWQSLWLGLSP

-144 LQQYFSPLG
+144 LQDYFPALG
-153 AQSLGLLK
+153 AGALGLLK

-183 HHLSTRA
+183 LHLDPAA

-219 DGLVVLVTSRQ
+219 DGLLVMVTSRQ
-230 RPDWHLARLRLSRH
+230 RPDWHLARLRLSRQ
-244 LLELNE
+244 LLELHE
-250 HDLRLTHAESLA
+250 QDLRLTHDEALTL
-262 VLDRHSN
+262 LDRHSS

-276 DNLIRRSEG
+276 ESLIQRSEG

-293 LLAASEAGNESAL
+293 LLAVAEAGNDAAL
-306 PQSLHG
+306 PQALNG

-330 AEVQAFLFDTAPQER
+330 TEVQSFLYETAPQER
-345 FCSDLCDA
+345 FCSELCDA

-365 YLQSHQVFLVPLDEQ
+365 FLLAHQVFLVPLDEH
-380 GVWFRYHHLFSDL
+380 GHWYRYHHLFSDL
-393 LRSRRESSPV
+393 LRSRPIAQAMV
-403 LPAASL
+403 PNATL
-409 HLRACRWFNAQGLI
+409 HLRACRWFNAQGLL

-495 QELSSYLSR
+495 EELASHLSR

-528 ARGRGD
+528 ARGRGH
-534 RELTQRYCSEALD
+534 RELTLRYCSEALE
-547 SLPQRRYGQRL
+547 SLPAKRYGQRL

-607 LQARGEILRSL
+607 LQSRGEILRAL
-618 DEVRQGLQ
+618 DEVHQGLE
-626 RLHGLAPQRL
+626 RLRGLSPQRL
-636 YAVRARLSLYEG
+636 YAVRARLTLYEG
-648 YLLLVRFQPEAGM
+648 FLLAMRLQPQAAR
-661 VRLRAGLAEA
+661 VRLLAGIGEA

-684 VIASFEGRRGEFPL
+684 VIARLDGASGEFAK

-716 PIYYLAMITLIKC
+716 PIYYLAMITLVKC
-729 ELWLAQGRTDLA
+729 ELWLAQGRIDLA

-747 LEQTYNGE
+747 LGQTYTGE
-755 HAAAAP
+755 HAAAPP
-761 EFHPHLPQHIG
+761 EFHPQLPLHVE
-772 LQQAALDAT
+772 LQQALLDVIQGQPMLAEG
-781 RHQHDVALQ
+781 RLDVLHENGQ
-790 RLEELAQQA
+790 RT
-799 HDSGRQMIALMALTQ
+799 GRQLLSVMALTQ
-814 QAQLLLEGGQ
+814 KVTLLLSIGREP
-824 ETKARPILARAL
+824 EARKTLSQAL
-836 EAGAGGALQPF
+836 EAAAGGVFQPF
-847 QRLLDAHPD
+847 DALLKSHAD
-856 WMREQLGQDPH
+856 WMRGQLQALSCNAVSQQLLTHFPTAAPRPAVESSATEQL
-867 GLLSQS
+867 SS
-873 LLALLPKA
+873 
-881 VAMSPTS
+881 
-888 THEAL
+888 
-893 SAREL
+893 REL
-898 AVLQLIAEGCSNQEI
+898 AVLRLIAQGCSNQEI
-913 SNRLFISLHTV
+913 SEQLFISLHTV

-939 RTQAVARAQELRLIG
+939 RTQAVARAKALGLLL

>member
-1 LPIAIFFVAVLF
+1 LDGRFF
-13 QAIVAKI
+13 
-20 YKAAAFTAS
+20 
-29 LRTSAMPTI
+29 
-38 AFNKSPAMT
+38 
-47 DLSRIQGPASA
+47 
-58 VIPSLEARFYRP
+58 RP

-81 LCERLSAGLQ
+81 LCERLQAGLG
-91 GRLVLVSAPAGFGK
+91 GRLLLVSAPAGFGK

-116 PAHWQSLWLGLGP
+116 PAHWQSLWLGLSP

-144 LQQYFSPLG
+144 LQDYFPQLG
-153 AQSLGLLK
+153 SRALGLLK

-183 HHLSTRA
+183 LQLDPAA
-190 PLLLVLDD
+190 PLLLLLDD

-219 DGLVVLVTSRQ
+219 DGLLVMVTSRQ
-230 RPDWHLARLRLSRH
+230 RPDWHLARLRLSRQ
-244 LLELNE
+244 LLELHE
-250 HDLRLTHAESLA
+250 QDLRLTHDEALSL
-262 VLDRHSN
+262 LDRHST

-276 DNLIRRSEG
+276 ESLIQRSEG

-293 LLAASEAGNESAL
+293 LLAVAEAGSDAVL
-306 PQSLHG
+306 PQALNG

-330 AEVQAFLFDTAPQER
+330 AEVQAFLYDTAPQER
-345 FCSDLCDA
+345 FCSELCDA

-365 YLQSHQVFLVPLDEQ
+365 FLLAHQVFLVPLDEH
-380 GVWFRYHHLFSDL
+380 GHWYRYHHLFSDL
-393 LRSRRESSPV
+393 LRSRPIAQAMV
-403 LPAASL
+403 PPATL
-409 HLRACRWFNAQGLI
+409 HLRACRWFNAQGLL

-454 QNVGM
+454 QNIGM

-495 QELSSYLSR
+495 EELSSHLSR

-528 ARGRGD
+528 ARGRGH
-534 RELTQRYCSEALD
+534 RELTLRYCSEALE
-547 SLPQRRYGQRL
+547 SLPAKRYGQRL

-607 LQARGEILRSL
+607 LQSRGEILRAL
-618 DEVRQGLQ
+618 TEVHQGLE
-626 RLHGLAPQRL
+626 RLRGLSAQRL
-636 YAVRARLSLYEG
+636 YAVRARLTLYEG
-648 YLLLVRFQPEAGM
+648 FLLAMRLQPQAARG
-661 VRLRAGLAEA
+661 RLLSGIAEA

-684 VIASFEGRRGEFPL
+684 VIARLDGAKGEFAG

-716 PIYYLAMITLIKC
+716 PIYYLAMITLVKC

-747 LEQTYNGE
+747 LGQTYTGE
-755 HAAAAP
+755 RAAAPP
-761 EFHPHLPQHIG
+761 EFHPQLPLHVE
-772 LQQAALDAT
+772 LQQALLDMIQGQPMLAEG
-781 RHQHDVALQ
+781 
-790 RLEELAQQA
+790 RLNVLHENGQQT
-799 HDSGRQMIALMALTQ
+799 GRQLLSVMALTQ
-814 QAQLLLEGGQ
+814 KVALLL
-824 ETKARPILARAL
+824 
-836 EAGAGGALQPF
+836 AGGREPEARKTLSLALDAAAGGVLQPF
-847 QRLLDAHPD
+847 DGLLKEHPD
-856 WMREQLGQDPH
+856 WVRGQLAANVTNPVGQQLLEHIAPSTTRPVPECPGAEQL
-867 GLLSQS
+867 SS
-873 LLALLPKA
+873 
-881 VAMSPTS
+881 
-888 THEAL
+888 
-893 SAREL
+893 REL
-898 AVLQLIAEGCSNQEI
+898 AVLRLIAQGCSNQEI
-913 SNRLFISLHTV
+913 SEQLFISLHTV

-939 RTQAVARAQELRLIG
+939 RTQAVARAKELGLMI

>member
-1 LPIAIFFVAVLF
+1 
-13 QAIVAKI
+13 
-20 YKAAAFTAS
+20 
-29 LRTSAMPTI
+29 
-38 AFNKSPAMT
+38 MT
-47 DLSRIQGPASA
+47 DLSPPPGPASVA
-58 VIPSLEARFYRP
+58 VAALDGRFFRP
-70 PLPDGYVLRPR
+70 PLPDGHVLRPR
-81 LCERLSAGLQ
+81 LCERLSAGLG
-91 GRLVLVSAPAGFGK
+91 GRLLLVSAPAGFGK
-105 SSLAVEFCQSL
+105 SSLAVEFCQGL
-116 PAHWQSLWLGLGP
+116 PAHWQSLWLGLSP
-129 RDSDPGRFLERLLEG
+129 RDSDPGRFLERMLEG
-144 LQQYFSPLG
+144 LQDFFPQLG
-153 AQSLGLLK
+153 SQSLGLLK

-183 HHLSTRA
+183 VHLSTNT

-219 DGLVVLVTSRQ
+219 DGLLVMVTSRQ
-230 RPDWHLARLRLSRH
+230 RPDWHLARLRLSRQ

-250 HDLRLTHAESLA
+250 QDLRLTHDEALTL
-262 VLDRHSN
+262 LDRHSS

-276 DNLIRRSEG
+276 ESLIQRSEG

-293 LLAASEAGNESAL
+293 LLAASEAGSQGAL
-306 PQSLHG
+306 PQTLHG

-330 AEVQAFLFDTAPQER
+330 AEVQSFLYDTAPQER
-345 FCSDLCDA
+345 FCSELCDA

-365 YLQSHQVFLVPLDEQ
+365 FLLAHQVFLVPLDEN
-380 GVWFRYHHLFSDL
+380 GHWYRYHHLFSDL
-393 LRSRRESSPV
+393 LRTRPTTQAMV
-403 LPAASL
+403 PAASL
-409 HLRACRWFNAQGLI
+409 HLRACRWFNAQGLL

-495 QELSSYLSR
+495 EELVSHLSR

-528 ARGRGD
+528 ARGRGN
-534 RELTQRYCSEALD
+534 RELTLRYCTEAQE
-547 SLPQRRYGQRL
+547 SLPAKRYGQRL

-572 DLWRARGL
+572 DLWRAREL

-607 LQARGEILRSL
+607 LQARGEILRAL

-626 RLHGLAPQRL
+626 RLQPLSPQRL
-636 YAVRARLSLYEG
+636 YAVRARLILYEG
-648 YLLLVRFQPEAGM
+648 FLLALRLQPQAARA
-661 VRLRAGLAEA
+661 RLQAGLNEA

-684 VIASFEGRRGEFPL
+684 VIARLEGSSGEFAK

-716 PIYYLAMITLIKC
+716 PIYYLAMITLVKC
-729 ELWLAQGRTDLA
+729 ELWLSQGRTDLA

-747 LEQTYNGE
+747 LGQTYNGE
-755 HAAAAP
+755 HAAAPP
-761 EFHPHLPQHIG
+761 EFHPQLPLHIE
-772 LQQAALDAT
+772 LQQALLEVIQGQPMLAEGRLNAL
-781 RHQHDVALQ
+781 
-790 RLEELAQQA
+790 LEHGQQT
-799 HDSGRQMIALMALTQ
+799 GRQLLSVMALTQ
-814 QAQLLLEGGQ
+814 KVTLLLGNGREPEARKALGQ
-824 ETKARPILARAL
+824 AL
-836 EAGAGGALQPF
+836 EAAAGGALQPF
-847 QRLLDAHPD
+847 DRLLAEHPD
-856 WMREQLGQDPH
+856 WLRTQLQLGVPTPV
-867 GLLSQS
+867 SQS
-873 LLALLPKA
+873 LSEQLPA
-881 VAMSPTS
+881 V
-888 THEAL
+888 
-893 SAREL
+893 SARPAESSAAAEQL
-898 AVLQLIAEGCSNQEI
+898 STREMAVLRLIAQGCSNQEI
-913 SNRLFISLHTV
+913 SDQLFISLHTV

-939 RTQAVARAQELRLIG
+939 RTQAVARAKELGVLQ

>member
-1 LPIAIFFVAVLF
+1 
-13 QAIVAKI
+13 
-20 YKAAAFTAS
+20 
-29 LRTSAMPTI
+29 
-38 AFNKSPAMT
+38 MT
-47 DLSRIQGPASA
+47 DLSPLPGPESVA
-58 VIPSLEARFYRP
+58 VAALGGRFFRP
-70 PLPDGYVLRPR
+70 PLPDGHVLRRR
-81 LCERLSAGLQ
+81 LCERLSAGLG
-91 GRLVLVSAPAGFGK
+91 GRLLLISAPAGFGK
-105 SSLAVEFCQSL
+105 SSLAVEFCQGL
-116 PAHWQSLWLGLGP
+116 PEHWQSLWLGLSP

-144 LQQYFSPLG
+144 LQEYFPQLG
-153 AQSLGLLK
+153 SQALGLLK

-183 HHLSTRA
+183 VHLTLGK

-219 DGLVVLVTSRQ
+219 DGLLVMVTSRQ
-230 RPDWHLARLRLSRH
+230 RPDWHLARLRLSRQ
-244 LLELNE
+244 LLELHE
-250 HDLRLTHAESLA
+250 QDLRLTHDEALSL
-262 VLDRHSN
+262 LDRHSI

-276 DNLIRRSEG
+276 EGLIQRSEG

-293 LLAASEAGNESAL
+293 LLAASEAGSEGAL
-306 PQSLHG
+306 PQSLYG

-330 AEVQAFLFDTAPQER
+330 AEVQSFLYDTAPQER
-345 FCSDLCDA
+345 FCSELCDA

-365 YLQSHQVFLVPLDEQ
+365 FLLAHQVFLVPLDEH
-380 GVWFRYHHLFSDL
+380 GHWYRYHHLFSDL
-393 LRSRRESSPV
+393 LRSRPSAQAMVPT
-403 LPAASL
+403 ASL
-409 HLRACRWFNAQGLI
+409 HLRACRWFNTQGLL

-495 QELSSYLSR
+495 EELASHLSR

-528 ARGRGD
+528 ARGRGN
-534 RELTQRYCSEALD
+534 RELTLLYCTEALE
-547 SLPQRRYGQRL
+547 SLPAKRYGQRL

-567 AIADG
+567 AIADS

-626 RLHGLAPQRL
+626 RLQGLSPLRL
-636 YAVRARLSLYEG
+636 YAVRARLTLYEG
-648 YLLLVRFQPEAGM
+648 FLLALRLQPQAARA
-661 VRLRAGLAEA
+661 RLLAGLGEA

-684 VIASFEGRRGEFPL
+684 VIARLDGNSGEFAK

-716 PIYYLAMITLIKC
+716 PIYYLAMITLVKC
-729 ELWLAQGRTDLA
+729 ELWLVQGRTDLA
-741 EAWLAR
+741 EPWLAR
-747 LEQTYNGE
+747 LGQTYNGE
-755 HAAAAP
+755 HPAAPP
-761 EFHPHLPQHIG
+761 EFHPQLPLHIE
-772 LQQAALDAT
+772 LQQALLDVMKGQPMLAEGRLNAL
-781 RHQHDVALQ
+781 HEHGQ
-790 RLEELAQQA
+790 RT
-799 HDSGRQMIALMALTQ
+799 DRQMLSVMALNQTIT
-814 QAQLLLEGGQ
+814 LLLAGDREP
-824 ETKARPILARAL
+824 EARKALIQAL
-836 EAGAGGALQPF
+836 EAAAGGVLQPF
-847 QRLLDAHPD
+847 DQLLAEHPD
-856 WMREQLGQDPH
+856 WLRGQLQLCAPTAVSLSLSEKLPALVSRPMLEASPAAEQL
-867 GLLSQS
+867 
-873 LLALLPKA
+873 
-881 VAMSPTS
+881 S
-888 THEAL
+888 T
-893 SAREL
+893 REL
-898 AVLQLIAEGCSNQEI
+898 AVLQLIAQGCSNQEI
-913 SNRLFISLHTV
+913 SDQLFISLHTV

-939 RTQAVARAQELRLIG
+939 RTQAVARAKELGVLS

>member
-1 LPIAIFFVAVLF
+1 MPIT
-13 QAIVAKI
+13 
-20 YKAAAFTAS
+20 AFY
-29 LRTSAMPTI
+29 
-38 AFNKSPAMT
+38 KSPAMT
-47 DLSRIQGPASA
+47 DLSRIQGPASR
-58 VIPSLEARFYRP
+58 VIPTLEGRFYRP

-81 LCERLSAGLQ
+81 LCERLGAGLE
-91 GRLVLVSAPAGFGK
+91 GRLLLVCAPAGFGK
-105 SSLAVEFCQSL
+105 SSLAVEFCQGL
-116 PAHWQSLWLGLGP
+116 PAQWHSLWLGLSP
-129 RDSDPGRFLERLLEG
+129 RDNDPGRFLERLLEG
-144 LQQYFSPLG
+144 LQHYFPALG
-153 AQSLGLLK
+153 TQSLGLLK

-174 LDGLLDELA
+174 LDGLLDELTV
-183 HHLSTRA
+183 HLSTRA

-244 LLELNE
+244 LLELHE
-250 HDLRLTHAESLA
+250 QDLRLTHAESQAL
-262 VLDRHSN
+262 LDRHSS
-269 SLRGEAL
+269 SLSGEAL

-293 LLAASEAGNESAL
+293 LLAASEAGNEGAL

-330 AEVQAFLFDTAPQER
+330 PEVQAFLFDTAHQER
-345 FCSDLCDA
+345 FCSELCDA

-365 YLQSHQVFLVPLDEQ
+365 YLQAHQVFLVPLDEQ
-380 GVWFRYHHLFSDL
+380 GHWYRYHHLFSDL
-393 LRSRRESSPV
+393 LRTRRASSNV

-480 LYSWALGLACQLDAA
+480 LYSWALALACQLDAA
-495 QELSSYLSR
+495 QELSAYLSR

-510 ATAQKSML
+510 ATAQRSML

-534 RELTQRYCSEALD
+534 REWTQRYCSEALD

-558 MCLSTLSNL
+558 VCLSTLSNL

-607 LQARGEILRSL
+607 LQARGEILRAL

-648 YLLLVRFQPEAGM
+648 YLLLMRNQPETGIAL
-661 VRLRAGLAEA
+661 LRAGLAEA

-684 VIASFEGRRGEFPL
+684 VIASFEGRRHDFPK

-741 EAWLAR
+741 DAWLTR
-747 LEQTYNGE
+747 LGQTYHGE
-755 HAAAAP
+755 QAAAAP

-772 LQQAALDAT
+772 LQQAALDAV
-781 RHQHDVALQ
+781 RHQPQAALE
-790 RLEELAQQA
+790 RLEALAQQA

-814 QAQLLLEGGQ
+814 QTQLLLECGQ
-824 ETKARPILARAL
+824 ETRARPVLAQAL

-847 QRLLDAHPD
+847 QRLLDGHPD
-856 WMREQLGQDPH
+856 WMREQLGKDPQGVLH
-867 GLLSQS
+867 QS
-873 LLALLPKA
+873 LLALLPA
-881 VAMSPTS
+881 VVTPEVTTGHETLS
-888 THEAL
+888 T
-893 SAREL
+893 REL
-898 AVLQLIAEGCSNQEI
+898 AVLQLIAQGCSNQEI
-913 SNRLFISLHTV
+913 SNQLFISLHTV

-939 RTQAVARAQELRLIG
+939 RTQAVARAKAMGLLA

>member
-1 LPIAIFFVAVLF
+1 LG
-13 QAIVAKI
+13 
-20 YKAAAFTAS
+20 
-29 LRTSAMPTI
+29 
-38 AFNKSPAMT
+38 
-47 DLSRIQGPASA
+47 SRA
-58 VIPSLEARFYRP
+58 
-70 PLPDGYVLRPR
+70 
-81 LCERLSAGLQ
+81 
-91 GRLVLVSAPAGFGK
+91 
-105 SSLAVEFCQSL
+105 
-116 PAHWQSLWLGLGP
+116 
-129 RDSDPGRFLERLLEG
+129 
-144 LQQYFSPLG
+144 
-153 AQSLGLLK
+153 LGLLK

-183 HHLSTRA
+183 LQLDPAA

-219 DGLVVLVTSRQ
+219 DGLLVMVTSRQ
-230 RPDWHLARLRLSRH
+230 RPDWHLARLRLSRQ
-244 LLELNE
+244 LLELHE
-250 HDLRLTHAESLA
+250 QDLRLTHDEALTL
-262 VLDRHSN
+262 LDRHSS

-276 DNLIRRSEG
+276 ESLILRSEG

-293 LLAASEAGNESAL
+293 LLAMAEAGNEAAL
-306 PQSLHG
+306 PQALNG

-330 AEVQAFLFDTAPQER
+330 PEVQTFLYDTAPQER
-345 FCSDLCDA
+345 FCSELCDA

-365 YLQSHQVFLVPLDEQ
+365 FLLAHQVFLVPLDEH
-380 GVWFRYHHLFSDL
+380 GHWYRYHHLFSDL
-393 LRSRRESSPV
+393 LRSRPIAQPMV
-403 LPAASL
+403 PTATL
-409 HLRACRWFNAQGLI
+409 HLRACRWFNAQGLL

-495 QELSSYLSR
+495 EELSSHLSR

-528 ARGRGD
+528 ARGRGH
-534 RELTQRYCSEALD
+534 RELTLRYCSEALE
-547 SLPQRRYGQRL
+547 SLPAKRYGQRL

-607 LQARGEILRSL
+607 LQARGEILRAI
-618 DEVRQGLQ
+618 DEVHQGLE
-626 RLHGLAPQRL
+626 RLRGLSPQRL
-636 YAVRARLSLYEG
+636 YAVRARLTLYEG
-648 YLLLVRFQPEAGM
+648 FLLAMRLQPQTARARLLAGI
-661 VRLRAGLAEA
+661 GEA

-684 VIASFEGRRGEFPL
+684 VIARLDGAAGEFAK
-698 AFAELA
+698 AFAELS

-716 PIYYLAMITLIKC
+716 PIYYLAMITLVKC

-747 LEQTYNGE
+747 LGQTYTGE
-755 HAAAAP
+755 RAAAPP
-761 EFHPHLPQHIG
+761 EFHPQLPLHVE
-772 LQQAALDAT
+772 LQQALLDRIQGQPMLAEG
-781 RHQHDVALQ
+781 
-790 RLEELAQQA
+790 RLNVLHENGQQT
-799 HDSGRQMIALMALTQ
+799 GRQLLSVMALTQ
-814 QAQLLLEGGQ
+814 KVALLLASGREP
-824 ETKARPILARAL
+824 EARKTLCQAL
-836 EAGAGGALQPF
+836 EVAAGGVLQPF
-847 QRLLDAHPD
+847 DALVKEHTDWLRGQLLVSPGLAGRQLLEHLPPAAP
-856 WMREQLGQDPH
+856 RQTVESAVTEQL
-867 GLLSQS
+867 SS
-873 LLALLPKA
+873 
-881 VAMSPTS
+881 
-888 THEAL
+888 
-893 SAREL
+893 REL
-898 AVLQLIAEGCSNQEI
+898 SVLRLIAQGCSNQEI
-913 SNRLFISLHTV
+913 SEQLFISLHTV

-939 RTQAVARAQELRLIG
+939 RTQAVARAKGLGLLA

>member
-1 LPIAIFFVAVLF
+1 
-13 QAIVAKI
+13 
-20 YKAAAFTAS
+20 
-29 LRTSAMPTI
+29 
-38 AFNKSPAMT
+38 MT
-47 DLSRIQGPASA
+47 DLSPLPGPASITVA
-58 VIPSLEARFYRP
+58 ALDGRFFRP

-81 LCERLSAGLQ
+81 LCQRLQAGLG
-91 GRLVLVSAPAGFGK
+91 GRLLLVSAPAGFGK

-116 PAHWQSLWLGLGP
+116 PAHWQSLWLGLSP

-144 LQQYFSPLG
+144 LQDYFPALG
-153 AQSLGLLK
+153 AGALGLLK

-183 HHLSTRA
+183 LHLDPAA

-219 DGLVVLVTSRQ
+219 DGLLVMVTSRQ
-230 RPDWHLARLRLSRH
+230 RPDWHLARLRLSRQ
-244 LLELNE
+244 LLELHE
-250 HDLRLTHAESLA
+250 QDLRLTHDEALTL
-262 VLDRHSN
+262 LDRHSS

-276 DNLIRRSEG
+276 ESLIQRSEG

-293 LLAASEAGNESAL
+293 LLAVAEAGNDAAL
-306 PQSLHG
+306 PQALNG

-330 AEVQAFLFDTAPQER
+330 AEVQSFLYETAPQER
-345 FCSDLCDA
+345 FCSELCDA

-365 YLQSHQVFLVPLDEQ
+365 FLLAHQVFLVPLDEH
-380 GVWFRYHHLFSDL
+380 GHWYRYHHLFSDL
-393 LRSRRESSPV
+393 LRSRPIAQAMV
-403 LPAASL
+403 PNATL
-409 HLRACRWFNAQGLI
+409 HLRACRWFNAQGLL

-495 QELSSYLSR
+495 EELASHLSR

-528 ARGRGD
+528 ARGRGH
-534 RELTQRYCSEALD
+534 RELTLRYCSEALE
-547 SLPQRRYGQRL
+547 SLPAKRYGQRL

-607 LQARGEILRSL
+607 LQSRGEILRAL
-618 DEVRQGLQ
+618 DEVHQGLE
-626 RLHGLAPQRL
+626 RLRGLSPQRL
-636 YAVRARLSLYEG
+636 YAVRARLTLYEG
-648 YLLLVRFQPEAGM
+648 FLLAMRLQPQAAR
-661 VRLRAGLAEA
+661 VRLLAGIGEA

-684 VIASFEGRRGEFPL
+684 VIARLDGASGEFAK

-716 PIYYLAMITLIKC
+716 PIYYLAMITLVKC
-729 ELWLAQGRTDLA
+729 ELWLAQGRIDLA

-747 LEQTYNGE
+747 LGQTYTGE
-755 HAAAAP
+755 HAAAPP
-761 EFHPHLPQHIG
+761 EFHPQLPLHVE
-772 LQQAALDAT
+772 LQQALLDVIQGQPMLAEG
-781 RHQHDVALQ
+781 RLNVLHENGQ
-790 RLEELAQQA
+790 RT
-799 HDSGRQMIALMALTQ
+799 GRQLLSVMALTQ
-814 QAQLLLEGGQ
+814 KVALLLTGGR
-824 ETKARPILARAL
+824 EVEARKTLMQSL
-836 EAGAGGALQPF
+836 EAAAGGVLQPF
-847 QRLLDAHPD
+847 DALIKAYADWLRGQLQAISSTAVCQQLLEHFPQPAA
-856 WMREQLGQDPH
+856 RVVVETSTTEQL
-867 GLLSQS
+867 SS
-873 LLALLPKA
+873 
-881 VAMSPTS
+881 
-888 THEAL
+888 
-893 SAREL
+893 REM
-898 AVLQLIAEGCSNQEI
+898 AVLRLIAQGCSNQEI
-913 SNRLFISLHTV
+913 SEQLFISLHTV

-939 RTQAVARAQELRLIG
+939 RTQAVARAKELRLLGN

>member
-1 LPIAIFFVAVLF
+1 
-13 QAIVAKI
+13 
-20 YKAAAFTAS
+20 
-29 LRTSAMPTI
+29 MPTT
-38 AFNKSPAMT
+38 AFYKSPAMT

-58 VIPSLEARFYRP
+58 VIPTLEGRFYRP
-70 PLPDGYVLRPR
+70 PLPDGYVPRPR
-81 LCERLSAGLQ
+81 LCERLRAGLE
-91 GRLVLVSAPAGFGK
+91 GRLLLVSAPAGFGK

-116 PAHWQSLWLGLGP
+116 PGHWQNLWLGLSP

-144 LQQYFSPLG
+144 LQQYFAHVG

-174 LDGLLDELA
+174 LDGLLDELTE
-183 HHLSTRA
+183 HVSIRA

-219 DGLVVLVTSRQ
+219 DGLLVLVTSRQ

-244 LLELNE
+244 LLELHE
-250 HDLRLTHAESLA
+250 QDLRLTHAESLA
-262 VLDRHSN
+262 LLDRHSS
-269 SLRGEAL
+269 SLKGEAL

-293 LLAASEAGNESAL
+293 LLAASEAGSEGAL

-330 AEVQAFLFDTAPQER
+330 SEVQAFLFDTAPQER
-345 FCSDLCDA
+345 FCSELCDA

-365 YLQSHQVFLVPLDEQ
+365 YLQAHQVFLVPLDEQ
-380 GVWFRYHHLFSDL
+380 GHWYRYHHLFSDL
-393 LRSRRESSPV
+393 LRTRRASSNV

-495 QELSSYLSR
+495 QELSGYLSR

-534 RELTQRYCSEALD
+534 RELTLRYCSEALE

-558 MCLSTLSNL
+558 VCLSTLSNL

-607 LQARGEILRSL
+607 LQARGEILRAL

-648 YLLLVRFQPEAGM
+648 YLLLMRNQSDAGLTL
-661 VRLRAGLAEA
+661 LRAGLAEA

-684 VIASFEGRRGEFPL
+684 VIASFEGRRGDFPT

-741 EAWLAR
+741 DAWLTR
-747 LEQTYNGE
+747 LGQTYNGE

-772 LQQAALDAT
+772 LQQAALDAV
-781 RHQHDVALQ
+781 RHQPEAALQ
-790 RLEELAQQA
+790 RLEELAQHA
-799 HDSGRQMIALMALTQ
+799 HHSGRQMIALLALTQ
-814 QAQLLLEGGQ
+814 LAQLLLLEGQ
-824 ETKARPILARAL
+824 EAKARPVLARAL

-847 QRLLDAHPD
+847 QRLLDGHPD
-856 WMREQLGQDPH
+856 WMREQLGRDPH
-867 GLLSQS
+867 GLLNQS
-873 LLALLPKA
+873 LLALLPA
-881 VAMSPTS
+881 AEQIGTSPV
-888 THEAL
+888 HETL
-893 SAREL
+893 SVREL

>member
-1 LPIAIFFVAVLF
+1 
-13 QAIVAKI
+13 
-20 YKAAAFTAS
+20 
-29 LRTSAMPTI
+29 
-38 AFNKSPAMT
+38 MT
-47 DLSRIQGPASA
+47 DLSPLPGPASITVA
-58 VIPSLEARFYRP
+58 ALDGRFFRP

-81 LCERLSAGLQ
+81 LCQRLQAGLG
-91 GRLVLVSAPAGFGK
+91 GRLLLVSAPAGFGK

-116 PAHWQSLWLGLGP
+116 PAHWQSLWLGLSP

-144 LQQYFSPLG
+144 LQDYFPALG
-153 AQSLGLLK
+153 AGALGLLK

-183 HHLSTRA
+183 LHLDPAA

-219 DGLVVLVTSRQ
+219 DGLLVMVTSRQ
-230 RPDWHLARLRLSRH
+230 RPDWHLARLRLSRQ
-244 LLELNE
+244 LLELHE
-250 HDLRLTHAESLA
+250 QDLRLTHDEALTL
-262 VLDRHSN
+262 LDRHSS

-276 DNLIRRSEG
+276 ESLIQRSEG

-293 LLAASEAGNESAL
+293 LLAVAEAGNDAAL
-306 PQSLHG
+306 PQALNG

-330 AEVQAFLFDTAPQER
+330 AEVQSFLYETAPQER
-345 FCSDLCDA
+345 FCSELCDA

-365 YLQSHQVFLVPLDEQ
+365 FLLAHQVFLVPLDEH
-380 GVWFRYHHLFSDL
+380 GHWYRYHHLFSDL
-393 LRSRRESSPV
+393 LRSRPIAQAMV
-403 LPAASL
+403 PNATL
-409 HLRACRWFNAQGLI
+409 HLRACRWFNAQGLL

-495 QELSSYLSR
+495 EELASHLSR

-528 ARGRGD
+528 ARGRGH
-534 RELTQRYCSEALD
+534 RELTLRYCSEALE
-547 SLPQRRYGQRL
+547 SLPAKRYGQRL

-607 LQARGEILRSL
+607 LQSRGEILRAL
-618 DEVRQGLQ
+618 DEVHQGLE
-626 RLHGLAPQRL
+626 RLRGLSPQRL
-636 YAVRARLSLYEG
+636 YAVRARLTLYEG
-648 YLLLVRFQPEAGM
+648 FLLAMRLQPQAAR
-661 VRLRAGLAEA
+661 VRLLAGIGEA

-684 VIASFEGRRGEFPL
+684 VIARLDGASGEFAK

-716 PIYYLAMITLIKC
+716 PIYYLAMITLVKC
-729 ELWLAQGRTDLA
+729 ELWLAQGRIDLA

-747 LEQTYNGE
+747 LGQTYTGE
-755 HAAAAP
+755 NAAAPP
-761 EFHPHLPQHIG
+761 EFHPQLPLHVE
-772 LQQAALDAT
+772 LQQALLD
-781 RHQHDVALQ
+781 VIQ
-790 RLEELAQQA
+790 RQPMLAEGRLNVLHENGQRT
-799 HDSGRQMIALMALTQ
+799 GRQLLSVMALTQ
-814 QAQLLLEGGQ
+814 KVALLLSSGREP
-824 ETKARPILARAL
+824 EARKVLSQAL
-836 EAGAGGALQPF
+836 EAAAGGVYQPF
-847 QRLLDAHPD
+847 DALLKSHAD
-856 WMREQLGQDPH
+856 WMRGQLQPLSCNAVGQQLLTHFPTAAPRPAVESSATEQL
-867 GLLSQS
+867 SS
-873 LLALLPKA
+873 
-881 VAMSPTS
+881 
-888 THEAL
+888 
-893 SAREL
+893 REL
-898 AVLQLIAEGCSNQEI
+898 AVLRLIAQGCSNQEI
-913 SNRLFISLHTV
+913 SEQLFISLHTV

-939 RTQAVARAQELRLIG
+939 RTQAVARAKALGLLL

>member
-1 LPIAIFFVAVLF
+1 
-13 QAIVAKI
+13 
-20 YKAAAFTAS
+20 
-29 LRTSAMPTI
+29 
-38 AFNKSPAMT
+38 MT

-58 VIPSLEARFYRP
+58 VIPTLEGRFYRP
-70 PLPDGYVLRPR
+70 PLPDGYVPRPR
-81 LCERLSAGLQ
+81 LCERLRAGLE
-91 GRLVLVSAPAGFGK
+91 GRLLLVSAPAGFGK

-116 PAHWQSLWLGLGP
+116 PGHWQNLWLGLSP

-144 LQQYFSPLG
+144 LQQYFAHVG

-174 LDGLLDELA
+174 LDGLLDELTE
-183 HHLSTRA
+183 HVSIRA

-219 DGLVVLVTSRQ
+219 DGLLVLVTSRQ

-244 LLELNE
+244 LLELHE
-250 HDLRLTHAESLA
+250 QDLRLTHAESLA
-262 VLDRHSN
+262 LLDRHSS
-269 SLRGEAL
+269 SLKGEAL

-293 LLAASEAGNESAL
+293 LLAASEAGSEGAL

-330 AEVQAFLFDTAPQER
+330 SEVQAFLFDTAPQER
-345 FCSDLCDA
+345 FCSELCDA

-365 YLQSHQVFLVPLDEQ
+365 YLQAHQVFLVPLDEQ
-380 GVWFRYHHLFSDL
+380 GHWYRYHHLFSDL
-393 LRSRRESSPV
+393 LRTRRASSNV

-495 QELSSYLSR
+495 QELSGYLSR

-534 RELTQRYCSEALD
+534 RELTLRYCSEALE

-558 MCLSTLSNL
+558 VCLSTLSNL

-607 LQARGEILRSL
+607 LQARGEILRAL

-648 YLLLVRFQPEAGM
+648 YLLLMRNQSDAGLTL
-661 VRLRAGLAEA
+661 LRAGLAEA

-684 VIASFEGRRGEFPL
+684 VIASFEGRRGDFPT

-741 EAWLAR
+741 DAWLTR
-747 LEQTYNGE
+747 LGQTYNGE

-772 LQQAALDAT
+772 LQQAALDAV
-781 RHQHDVALQ
+781 RHQPEAALQ
-790 RLEELAQQA
+790 RLEELAQHA
-799 HDSGRQMIALMALTQ
+799 HHSGRQMIALLALTQ
-814 QAQLLLEGGQ
+814 LAQLLLLEGQ
-824 ETKARPILARAL
+824 EAKARPVLARAL

-847 QRLLDAHPD
+847 QRLLDGHPD
-856 WMREQLGQDPH
+856 WMREQLGRDPH
-867 GLLSQS
+867 GLLNQS
-873 LLALLPKA
+873 LLALLPA
-881 VAMSPTS
+881 AEQIGTSPV
-888 THEAL
+888 HETL
-893 SAREL
+893 SVREL

>member
-1 LPIAIFFVAVLF
+1 
-13 QAIVAKI
+13 
-20 YKAAAFTAS
+20 
-29 LRTSAMPTI
+29 MPTT
-38 AFNKSPAMT
+38 AFYKSPAMT
-47 DLSRIQGPASA
+47 DLSRIQRPASA
-58 VIPSLEARFYRP
+58 VIPPLEGRFYRP
-70 PLPDGYVLRPR
+70 PLPDGYVPRPR
-81 LCERLSAGLQ
+81 LCERLSTGLE
-91 GRLVLVSAPAGFGK
+91 GRLLLVSAPAGFGK
-105 SSLAVEFCQSL
+105 SSLAVEFCQGL
-116 PAHWQSLWLGLGP
+116 PAHWQSLWLGLSP
-129 RDSDPGRFLERLLEG
+129 RDNDPGRFLERLLDG
-144 LQQYFSPLG
+144 LQQYFPQLG

-174 LDGLLDELA
+174 LDGLLDELTV
-183 HHLSTRA
+183 HLSTRA

-244 LLELNE
+244 LLELHE
-250 HDLRLTHAESLA
+250 QDLRLTHAESLA
-262 VLDRHSN
+262 VLDRHSS

-293 LLAASEAGNESAL
+293 LLAASEAGSEGAL

-330 AEVQAFLFDTAPQER
+330 AEVQAFLFDTASQER
-345 FCSDLCDA
+345 FCSELCDA

-365 YLQSHQVFLVPLDEQ
+365 YLHSHQVFLVPLDDQ
-380 GVWFRYHHLFSDL
+380 GHWYRYHHLFSDL
-393 LRSRRESSPV
+393 LRTRRASSNV

-495 QELSSYLSR
+495 EELSGYLSR

-518 AQWLALSGII
+518 AQWLALSGIV

-567 AIADG
+567 AIVDG

-648 YLLLVRFQPEAGM
+648 YLLLVRLQPEAGLAS
-661 VRLRAGLAEA
+661 LRAGLVEA

-684 VIASFEGRRGEFPL
+684 VIASFEGRRNDFAN

-741 EAWLAR
+741 DAWLTR
-747 LEQTYNGE
+747 LGQTYNGD

-772 LQQAALDAT
+772 LQQATLDAI
-781 RHQHDVALQ
+781 RHQPEAALQ
-790 RLEELAQQA
+790 RLEALAQQA
-799 HDSGRQMIALMALTQ
+799 HNSGRQMIALMALTQ
-814 QAQLLLEGGQ
+814 QAQLLLESGH
-824 ETKARPILARAL
+824 EAKASAVLAQAL
-836 EAGAGGALQPF
+836 EAGAGGASQPF
-847 QRLLDAHPD
+847 QRLLEKHPD
-856 WMREQLGQDPH
+856 WMREQLGKEPG
-867 GLLSQS
+867 GLLNQT
-873 LLALLPKA
+873 LLALLPA
-881 VAMSPTS
+881 VVVMDASPS
-888 THEAL
+888 HEAL
-893 SAREL
+893 SAREM
-898 AVLQLIAEGCSNQEI
+898 AVLQLIAQGCSNQEI

-939 RTQAVARAQELRLIG
+939 RTQAVARAQELKLIG